1 MVKRGELKM
10 DPILDM
16 YIFETTQ
23 LMEQLEQ
30 IMLNC
35 EKDGYLSKEIIN
47 EIFRIM
53 HTTKGSAAMMF
64 YNNISNLA
72 HSLEDIFDFL
82 REEENYSI
90 DYLTLTNLI
99 LEAVDFIKGEV
110 EKIINGNKADG
121 DSSELI
127 EKIKCYLIGLKENQN
142 STPKDMESNQ
152 FHTYEAV
159 LHFEEGCQM
168 EDVRSFAILH
178 KLRDY
183 AVEVSHIPKNIMD
196 NANSVEIIR
205 REGFKVNFKSQK
217 SYDEIKNL
225 FLNTLFLKDLKL
237 KEIDDNP
244 NPKPNDETQYIIN
257 NQNAINVNVNKLDML
272 MDLVG
277 EMVIAEAMVVQNPD
291 LKGLE
296 LNNFKK
302 SARQLNKIISEIQDT
317 VMEIRMVPLE
327 MAFHRMHRIVRD
339 MCHKL
344 NKEVQLEIIGEDT
357 EVDKNIIEHI
367 SDPLMHL
374 VRNAIDHGIES
385 AEVRQAKGKPKIGTI
400 TLEAKNIGSDVLI
413 IIKDDGKGLNRDKI
427 LKKAIENGLLN
438 KNDDEMSNKDV
449 FNLITLPGFS
459 TKDEISEFSG
469 RGVGMDVVM
478 KNIEIVG
485 GTISINSIED
495 EGTVITIKIP
505 LTLAIIDGMNLEIG
519 HSKYTLPTTSIK
531 EFFRAKERDIITDPY
546 GNEMIMVRGNCCS
559 ILRLHKLYGIQTDIE
574 KITDGI
580 LIMVEWNNENL
591 CIFVDKLLG
600 QQQVV
605 VKTLP
610 EYIRKFKKIKGISGC
625 TLLGDGNISLILDV
639 AQLINL

>member
-1 MVKRGELKM
+1 
-10 DPILDM
+10 
-16 YIFETTQ
+16 
-23 LMEQLEQ
+23 
-30 IMLNC
+30 
-35 EKDGYLSKEIIN
+35 
-47 EIFRIM
+47 
-53 HTTKGSAAMMF
+53 
-64 YNNISNLA
+64 
-72 HSLEDIFDFL
+72 
-82 REEENYSI
+82 
-90 DYLTLTNLI
+90 
-99 LEAVDFIKGEV
+99 
-110 EKIINGNKADG
+110 
-121 DSSELI
+121 
-127 EKIKCYLIGLKENQN
+127 
-142 STPKDMESNQ
+142 
-152 FHTYEAV
+152 
-159 LHFEEGCQM
+159 
-168 EDVRSFAILH
+168 
-178 KLRDY
+178 
-183 AVEVSHIPKNIMD
+183 
-196 NANSVEIIR
+196 
-205 REGFKVNFKSQK
+205 
-217 SYDEIKNL
+217 
-225 FLNTLFLKDLKL
+225 
-237 KEIDDNP
+237 
-244 NPKPNDETQYIIN
+244 
-257 NQNAINVNVNKLDML
+257 
-272 MDLVG
+272 
-277 EMVIAEAMVVQNPD
+277 
-291 LKGLE
+291 
-296 LNNFKK
+296 
-302 SARQLNKIISEIQDT
+302 
-317 VMEIRMVPLE
+317 
-327 MAFHRMHRIVRD
+327 